1 MGKAI
6 VVVGTPGVGKT
17 TLSRLLAKHYQAKH
31 IDLSS
36 MVREK
41 ELILGVD
48 KERNSLI
55 VDEDRVAKAIEG
67 IVAEHTGLVIV
78 EGHFADITPRHL
90 VKAALVLR
98 LHPLELEK
106 RLLSLG
112 WSRRKVLENV
122 ASEVLDHCLIAAIE
136 AYGEDLVREIDA
148 TGKSP
153 EELLKIALEAI
164 EKGGPKF
171 KPGQVSWLA
180 ELAEKKLLNRFFPE
194 ASPI

>member
-6 VVVGTPGVGKT
+6 VVIGTPGVGKT
-17 TLSRLLAKHYQAKH
+17 TLSRLLAKHYQARH

-48 KERNSLI
+48 EERDSLI
-55 VDEDRVAKAIEG
+55 VDEDRVMKAVER
-67 IVAEHTGLVIV
+67 IVAEHHGLVIV

-122 ASEVLDHCLIAAIE
+122 ASEILDHCLIAAVE
-136 AYGEDLVREIDA
+136 AYGENLVREVDA

-153 EELLKIALEAI
+153 EELLKIAVEAI
-164 EKGGPKF
+164 EKGGSNF
-171 KPGQVSWLA
+171 RPGQVNWLA
-180 ELAEKKLLNRFFPE
+180 ELAQKKLLNRFFSENP
-194 ASPI
+194 PI